1 MGEKMSALEKNKVWK
16 IVDKLKGKNI
26 IGCKWIFTL
35 KYKSYGSH
43 MRCKAQLVVK
53 GYTQTYGVDY

>member
-1 MGEKMSALEKNKVWK
+1 MGEEMSALEKNKVWK

-35 KYKSYGSH
+35 KYKSYGSN
-43 MRCKAQLVVK
+43 M
-53 GYTQTYGVDY
+53 